1 MQDIKATKKNTL
13 PIAWIVVGVLAVI
26 LLGVVGT
33 FILAILPL
41 QKAAAAYNEA
51 IVGYNA
57 NADTYN
63 SLLET
68 TSIDNLD
75 GFPSVADKLSPV
87 DTALSTVASSFFNG
101 NSAKKTQADIQTIRD
116 LSDYL
121 TENIRILGQ
130 ITAPSE
136 AWVAERLQNVDDIL
150 EIQAVTPD
158 NDPNGLLNK
167 ENGGYTACIYF
178 TSTGINVDGDSPVSK
193 GTDGGGA
200 IEVYGTLEDAEAR
213 CEYLHGFDNTILY
226 TGSYAIVGT
235 MVIRISYIY
244 TTEEQYEM
252 TNRITKEFTKLEKI

>member
-1 MQDIKATKKNTL
+1 MQDTKTTSKNTL
-13 PIAWIVVGVLAVI
+13 PITWIVVSILTMI
-26 LLGVVGT
+26 LLGAGV
-33 FILAILPL
+33 ILMREIFPL
-41 QKAAAAYNEA
+41 QKASIAYNEA

-63 SLLET
+63 FLLKT

-75 GFPSVADKLSPV
+75 GFA
-87 DTALSTVASSFFNG
+87 
-101 NSAKKTQADIQTIRD
+101 D

-121 TENIRILGQ
+121 TENIRILEQ
-130 ITAPSE
+130 ITAPSK

-167 ENGGYTACIYF
+167 EDGGYTACIYF

-252 TNRITKEFTKLEKI
+252 TNRITKELTKLEKTDAE

>member
-1 MQDIKATKKNTL
+1 MDIRT
-13 PIAWIVVGVLAVI
+13 IV
-26 LLGVVGT
+26 
-33 FILAILPL
+33 
-41 QKAAAAYNEA
+41 
-51 IVGYNA
+51 
-57 NADTYN
+57 
-63 SLLET
+63 
-68 TSIDNLD
+68 
-75 GFPSVADKLSPV
+75 
-87 DTALSTVASSFFNG
+87 
-101 NSAKKTQADIQTIRD
+101 D

-121 TENIRILGQ
+121 TENIRILEQ
-130 ITAPSE
+130 ITAPSK

-167 ENGGYTACIYF
+167 EDGGYTACIYF

-252 TNRITKEFTKLEKI
+252 TNRITKELTKLEKLMQNK